1 MWEAQKR
8 TYMETQSRVTQL
20 QRRRDGPVQPQGQG
34 SECIRGAEQCSFLNG
49 RATVTCKSVNGFR
62 LLTWLRVSKAQRLM
76 LSAPPLR
83 RLRPLSFV
91 SAHVRYEEE
100 VSPSTYHHLLHG
112 LFAVSRAWPSRCPE
126 CTQACP
132 LRLIH
137 GVASGRMQVRGVG
150 RGKSDVWET
159 LSIEIN
165 ISWPTSVITEMLC
178 VEESEVEII
187 AITFWKQES
196 KPR

>member
-1 MWEAQKR
+1 M
-8 TYMETQSRVTQL
+8 
-20 QRRRDGPVQPQGQG
+20 RRDGPVQPQGQG
-34 SECIRGAEQCSFLNG
+34 SERTRGAEQCSFLNG
-49 RATVTCKSVNGFR
+49 RATVTYKSINDFR
-62 LLTWLRVSKAQRLM
+62 LLTWLGVSKAERLM

-91 SAHVRYEEE
+91 SAHVRYKGE

-112 LFAVSRAWPSRCPE
+112 LFAVSRARPSRCPE

-137 GVASGRMQVRGVG
+137 GVASGRMQVWGVG
-150 RGKSDVWET
+150 SGKSEVWET

-165 ISWPTSVITEMLC
+165 ISWPTSVITEILC
-178 VEESEVEII
+178 VEESEEEII

>member
-1 MWEAQKR
+1 M
-8 TYMETQSRVTQL
+8 
-20 QRRRDGPVQPQGQG
+20 
-34 SECIRGAEQCSFLNG
+34 
-49 RATVTCKSVNGFR
+49 
-62 LLTWLRVSKAQRLM
+62 
-76 LSAPPLR
+76 
-83 RLRPLSFV
+83 
-91 SAHVRYEEE
+91 
-100 VSPSTYHHLLHG
+100 
-112 LFAVSRAWPSRCPE
+112 
-126 CTQACP
+126 
-132 LRLIH
+132 RLIH

-165 ISWPTSVITEMLC
+165 ISWPTNVITEMLC